1 MVVRLRFGCGESAP
15 SKTSKASTQPGYG
28 TRFICGFPAARRR
41 NDGHLVK
48 YPFLNTCSRA
58 ASGHAIERVSRAV
71 RLGGPRTSAE
81 AVRVVLTSQV
91 KSRMTPARGVAEVL
105 STRKNTT
112 YMRLRT
118 KRSRPAFKRWLSK
131 QSRELHVEGGVK
143 VAEQLACGQ

>member
-58 ASGHAIERVSRAV
+58 ASGHAIERVSRAS
-71 RLGGPRTSAE
+71 LGRSPRSAE
-81 AVRVVLTSQV
+81 AVRVVLKSSQV
-91 KSRMTPARGVAEVL
+91 SYDAGAGCR
-105 STRKNTT
+105 
-112 YMRLRT
+112 
-118 KRSRPAFKRWLSK
+118 
-131 QSRELHVEGGVK
+131 
-143 VAEQLACGQ
+143 

>member
-58 ASGHAIERVSRAV
+58 ASGHAIERVSLL
-71 RLGGPRTSAE
+71 RLGGPRSAE

>member
-1 MVVRLRFGCGESAP
+1 M
-15 SKTSKASTQPGYG
+15 
-28 TRFICGFPAARRR
+28 
-41 NDGHLVK
+41 
-48 YPFLNTCSRA
+48 
-58 ASGHAIERVSRAV
+58 
-71 RLGGPRTSAE
+71 
-81 AVRVVLTSQV
+81 RVVLTSQV
-91 KSRMTPARGVAEVL
+91 KSRMTPARGVPEVL

>member
-58 ASGHAIERVSRAV
+58 ASGHAIERVSLL
-71 RLGGPRTSAE
+71 RLGGSPERGGGRAGARCVDES
-81 AVRVVLTSQV
+81 SQV
-91 KSRMTPARGVAEVL
+91 SYDAGAGCR
-105 STRKNTT
+105 
-112 YMRLRT
+112 
-118 KRSRPAFKRWLSK
+118 
-131 QSRELHVEGGVK
+131 
-143 VAEQLACGQ
+143 